1 MDMVTIMVTDMVII
15 MSDITDIIIDQKTEQ
30 ILTIQ
35 LIENVA
41 MMVKRML
48 TEESF
53 ITEVKRLTKRVSS
66 SLHTLI
72 ATIPTAPAT
81 RNLTLIQATTII
93 IIMVTDITMVTTDMT
108 TDMVMDTIITDMITI
123 TMITITMI
131 TTTMGTTTMG
141 TTITV
146 TTITVTTITG
156 TTTMVT
162 TITDTIMT
170 MIITDTDTTMDTTLM
185 VTTMTTILTLPPL
198 LMVTTTD
205 TDMVTIIMKESLL
218 TPTDMIIIMD
228 IRNTRDINTVTT
240 MVTIIFLVT
249 STRLTLS
256 MAQVGTVSSTVRLPV
271 PSPVTLDS
279 SQILESTVTT
289 ATQLPSLHGHLINNQ
304 QFVSQLMTTVMVII
318 ITVMEDMTTA
328 MVIMDMI
335 ILTRNI
341 KNTIRNRRKL
351 TKRPKRIK
359 RRRIR
364 PTNEVSST
372 KLSKCPI
379 TKSLERLI
387 N

>member
-41 MMVKRML
+41 MMGKRML

-162 TITDTIMT
+162 TITD
-170 MIITDTDTTMDTTLM
+170 MIITI
-185 VTTMTTILTLPPL
+185 MTTILTLPPPP
-198 LMVTTTD
+198 MVTTTD
-205 TDMVTIIMKESLL
+205 MDMVTIIMKESL
-218 TPTDMIIIMD
+218 
-228 IRNTRDINTVTT
+228 
-240 MVTIIFLVT
+240 
-249 STRLTLS
+249 
-256 MAQVGTVSSTVRLPV
+256 
-271 PSPVTLDS
+271 
-279 SQILESTVTT
+279 
-289 ATQLPSLHGHLINNQ
+289 
-304 QFVSQLMTTVMVII
+304 
-318 ITVMEDMTTA
+318 
-328 MVIMDMI
+328 
-335 ILTRNI
+335 
-341 KNTIRNRRKL
+341 
-351 TKRPKRIK
+351 
-359 RRRIR
+359 
-364 PTNEVSST
+364 
-372 KLSKCPI
+372 
-379 TKSLERLI
+379 
-387 N
+387 

>member
-1 MDMVTIMVTDMVII
+1 
-15 MSDITDIIIDQKTEQ
+15 
-30 ILTIQ
+30 
-35 LIENVA
+35 
-41 MMVKRML
+41 
-48 TEESF
+48 
-53 ITEVKRLTKRVSS
+53 
-66 SLHTLI
+66 
-72 ATIPTAPAT
+72 
-81 RNLTLIQATTII
+81 
-93 IIMVTDITMVTTDMT
+93 
-108 TDMVMDTIITDMITI
+108 MITI
-123 TMITITMI
+123 TMII
-131 TTTMGTTTMG
+131 TTMGTTTMG

-146 TTITVTTITG
+146 TTITI
-156 TTTMVT
+156 TTM
-162 TITDTIMT
+162 IITIMT

-228 IRNTRDINTVTT
+228 IRNTRDTNTVTT
-240 MVTIIFLVT
+240 MVIIIFLVT
-249 STRLTLS
+249 YTRLTLS

-335 ILTRNI
+335 
-341 KNTIRNRRKL
+341 
-351 TKRPKRIK
+351 
-359 RRRIR
+359 
-364 PTNEVSST
+364 
-372 KLSKCPI
+372 
-379 TKSLERLI
+379 
-387 N
+387 

>member
-108 TDMVMDTIITDMITI
+108 TDMVMDTIITDII

-162 TITDTIMT
+162 TITDMIITIMTMIITIMT

-185 VTTMTTILTLPPL
+185 VTTMTTILTLPP
-198 LMVTTTD
+198 
-205 TDMVTIIMKESLL
+205 
-218 TPTDMIIIMD
+218 P
-228 IRNTRDINTVTT
+228 
-240 MVTIIFLVT
+240 
-249 STRLTLS
+249 
-256 MAQVGTVSSTVRLPV
+256 P
-271 PSPVTLDS
+271 
-279 SQILESTVTT
+279 
-289 ATQLPSLHGHLINNQ
+289 
-304 QFVSQLMTTVMVII
+304 
-318 ITVMEDMTTA
+318 
-328 MVIMDMI
+328 
-335 ILTRNI
+335 
-341 KNTIRNRRKL
+341 
-351 TKRPKRIK
+351 
-359 RRRIR
+359 
-364 PTNEVSST
+364 
-372 KLSKCPI
+372 
-379 TKSLERLI
+379 
-387 N
+387 

>member
-1 MDMVTIMVTDMVII
+1 MG
-15 MSDITDIIIDQKTEQ
+15 
-30 ILTIQ
+30 
-35 LIENVA
+35 
-41 MMVKRML
+41 
-48 TEESF
+48 
-53 ITEVKRLTKRVSS
+53 
-66 SLHTLI
+66 
-72 ATIPTAPAT
+72 
-81 RNLTLIQATTII
+81 
-93 IIMVTDITMVTTDMT
+93 TTDMT
-108 TDMVMDTIITDMITI
+108 TDMVMDTIITDTHTI
-123 TMITITMI
+123 
-131 TTTMGTTTMG
+131 
-141 TTITV
+141 
-146 TTITVTTITG
+146 
-156 TTTMVT
+156 
-162 TITDTIMT
+162 
-170 MIITDTDTTMDTTLM
+170 M

-240 MVTIIFLVT
+240 MVIIIFLAT

-256 MAQVGTVSSTVRLPV
+256 MAQVGTVSFTVRLPV

-328 MVIMDMI
+328 MIIMDMI

-341 KNTIRNRRKL
+341 KNTIINRRKL

-359 RRRIR
+359 RRRTR

-387 N
+387 NMIPSSF

>member
-1 MDMVTIMVTDMVII
+1 MGVMI
-15 MSDITDIIIDQKTEQ
+15 MSDITDMVTDIIIDQKTEQ

-72 ATIPTAPAT
+72 AAIPTAPAT

-108 TDMVMDTIITDMITI
+108 TDMV
-123 TMITITMI
+123 
-131 TTTMGTTTMG
+131 
-141 TTITV
+141 
-146 TTITVTTITG
+146 
-156 TTTMVT
+156 
-162 TITDTIMT
+162 
-170 MIITDTDTTMDTTLM
+170 
-185 VTTMTTILTLPPL
+185 
-198 LMVTTTD
+198 
-205 TDMVTIIMKESLL
+205 TIIMKESLL

-240 MVTIIFLVT
+240 MVIITFLAT

-271 PSPVTLDS
+271 PSPVALDS

-328 MVIMDMI
+328 MIIMDMI

-341 KNTIRNRRKL
+341 KNTIKNRRKL

-359 RRRIR
+359 RRKTR

-387 N
+387 NMIPPK

>member
-1 MDMVTIMVTDMVII
+1 MVI
-15 MSDITDIIIDQKTEQ
+15 
-30 ILTIQ
+30 
-35 LIENVA
+35 
-41 MMVKRML
+41 
-48 TEESF
+48 
-53 ITEVKRLTKRVSS
+53 
-66 SLHTLI
+66 
-72 ATIPTAPAT
+72 
-81 RNLTLIQATTII
+81 
-93 IIMVTDITMVTTDMT
+93 TDMT
-108 TDMVMDTIITDMITI
+108 TDM
-123 TMITITMI
+123 
-131 TTTMGTTTMG
+131 GT
-141 TTITV
+141 V
-146 TTITVTTITG
+146 
-156 TTTMVT
+156 
-162 TITDTIMT
+162 IM
-170 MIITDTDTTMDTTLM
+170 DTDTTMDTTLM
-185 VTTMTTILTLPPL
+185 VTTMTTILTLPPRP
-198 LMVTTTD
+198 MVTTTD

-249 STRLTLS
+249 YTRLTHS

-289 ATQLPSLHGHLINNQ
+289 ATQLPSLHGHLINSQ

-341 KNTIRNRRKL
+341 KSTIRNKRKL

-359 RRRIR
+359 RRRTR

-387 N
+387 NMIPSS

>member
-1 MDMVTIMVTDMVII
+1 MG
-15 MSDITDIIIDQKTEQ
+15 
-30 ILTIQ
+30 
-35 LIENVA
+35 
-41 MMVKRML
+41 VKR
-48 TEESF
+48 S
-53 ITEVKRLTKRVSS
+53 TKRVSS

-93 IIMVTDITMVTTDMT
+93 IIMVTDITMV
-108 TDMVMDTIITDMITI
+108 ITDMATDMGTVIMD
-123 TMITITMI
+123 MITITMI
-131 TTTMGTTTMG
+131 TTTMGTITMG
-141 TTITV
+141 

-162 TITDTIMT
+162 TITDMIITIMT

-185 VTTMTTILTLPPL
+185 VTTMTT
-198 LMVTTTD
+198 TTD
-205 TDMVTIIMKESLL
+205 TDMVTIIMKVSWL

-240 MVTIIFLVT
+240 MVIITFLVT

-341 KNTIRNRRKL
+341 KNTIKNRRKL

-359 RRRIR
+359 RRRTR

-387 N
+387 NMIPSKKK

>member
-1 MDMVTIMVTDMVII
+1 MGVMI
-15 MSDITDIIIDQKTEQ
+15 MSDITDMVTDIITDQKTER

-131 TTTMGTTTMG
+131 TTTM
-141 TTITV
+141 
-146 TTITVTTITG
+146 
-156 TTTMVT
+156 VT
-162 TITDTIMT
+162 TITDMIITIMTMIITIMT
-170 MIITDTDTTMDTTLM
+170 MIITDTDTTMA
-185 VTTMTTILTLPPL
+185 TILTLPPL

-228 IRNTRDINTVTT
+228 IRTVTT
-240 MVTIIFLVT
+240 MVIITFLAT

-256 MAQVGTVSSTVRLPV
+256 MAQVGTVSFTVRLPV
-271 PSPVTLDS
+271 PSPITLDS

-318 ITVMEDMTTA
+318 ITVMEDMITV
-328 MVIMDMI
+328 MIIMDMI

-359 RRRIR
+359 RRRTR

-372 KLSKCPI
+372 KLSECPI

-387 N
+387 NMIPPK

>member
-1 MDMVTIMVTDMVII
+1 MDVVTNVTSHSTIPTETGNAVALITMFLTTTTVMVTIMVTDMVII
-15 MSDITDIIIDQKTEQ
+15 MSDITDMVTDIIIDQKTER

-35 LIENVA
+35 LIEDVA

-53 ITEVKRLTKRVSS
+53 ITGVKRSTKRVSS

-108 TDMVMDTIITDMITI
+108 TDMVM
-123 TMITITMI
+123 
-131 TTTMGTTTMG
+131 GT
-141 TTITV
+141 V
-146 TTITVTTITG
+146 
-156 TTTMVT
+156 
-162 TITDTIMT
+162 
-170 MIITDTDTTMDTTLM
+170 ITDTDTTMDTTLM
-185 VTTMTTILTLPPL
+185 VTTMTTILTLPPP

-205 TDMVTIIMKESLL
+205 MDMVTIIMKESLL

-240 MVTIIFLVT
+240 MVIITFLVT

-318 ITVMEDMTTA
+318 ITVMEG
-328 MVIMDMI
+328 
-335 ILTRNI
+335 
-341 KNTIRNRRKL
+341 
-351 TKRPKRIK
+351 
-359 RRRIR
+359 
-364 PTNEVSST
+364 
-372 KLSKCPI
+372 
-379 TKSLERLI
+379 
-387 N
+387 

>member
-1 MDMVTIMVTDMVII
+1 MGTV
-15 MSDITDIIIDQKTEQ
+15 ITD
-30 ILTIQ
+30 
-35 LIENVA
+35 
-41 MMVKRML
+41 
-48 TEESF
+48 
-53 ITEVKRLTKRVSS
+53 
-66 SLHTLI
+66 
-72 ATIPTAPAT
+72 
-81 RNLTLIQATTII
+81 
-93 IIMVTDITMVTTDMT
+93 
-108 TDMVMDTIITDMITI
+108 
-123 TMITITMI
+123 MITITMI

-146 TTITVTTITG
+146 TTITG

-162 TITDTIMT
+162 TITDMIITIMT

-240 MVTIIFLVT
+240 MVIITFLVT

-318 ITVMEDMTTA
+318 ITVMEG
-328 MVIMDMI
+328 
-335 ILTRNI
+335 
-341 KNTIRNRRKL
+341 
-351 TKRPKRIK
+351 
-359 RRRIR
+359 
-364 PTNEVSST
+364 
-372 KLSKCPI
+372 
-379 TKSLERLI
+379 
-387 N
+387 